1 MILKRKLNN
10 IDFLILFLLGVLFFF
25 IERKTL
31 TKKPVKYYKLKE
43 KSAVLTHK
51 AFLLLKEE
59 FIKRGGVIDSIN
71 DPGKTGL
78 IGLRSSL
85 ITEEEAALET
95 KLTSIN
101 PNFSALFI
109 DMFKKLNLK
118 KGDYVGV
125 SLNGSF
131 PALNISLIIS
141 AEVLGLKPIIITSLS
156 SSAWGANHHFW
167 TYLDMENFLYE
178 KKVIKTKTIAA
189 SLGGIN
195 DAGMGLEEEGRNILK
210 KAIERNNIPIFI
222 NENSLE
228 RSIER
233 RVKIYDSLSNGNIKL
248 FISIGEVMADLG
260 FSDMIYYLRS
270 GINDPYDRKVD
281 FNKLP
286 VKGVI
291 VRFLEKGIPVISI
304 HNIVA
309 IAKKYNMPIS
319 PIEMPKACEG
329 SLFFEE
335 KYSIPLII
343 LELFGLLFLL
353 FLILR
358 FDINY
363 ILKKKKREESV

>member
-1 MILKRKLNN
+1 MVLRRRLNN
-10 IDFLILFLLGVLFFF
+10 FDFLILFLIGVLFFI
-25 IERKTL
+25 IEQKTL
-31 TKKPVKYYKLKE
+31 IKKPVRYYKLKE
-43 KSAVLTHK
+43 KSAILTHK

-85 ITEEEAALET
+85 ITEEEAAIET

-109 DMFKKLNLK
+109 DFFKKLNLK
-118 KGDYVGV
+118 KGDYIAV
-125 SLNGSF
+125 SLTGSF
-131 PALNISLIIS
+131 PALNILLIIS

-156 SSAWGANHHFW
+156 SSAWGANHPFW
-167 TYLDMENFLYE
+167 TYLDMENFLHE
-178 KKVIKTKTIAA
+178 NKMIKSKTVAA
-189 SLGGIN
+189 SIGGIN

-228 RSIER
+228 KSIEKR
-233 RVKIYDSLSNGNIKL
+233 IKIYDSLSNGNIKL
-248 FISIGEVMADLG
+248 FISIGEGIADLG
-260 FSDMIYYLRS
+260 FSDMIYYLKS
-270 GINDPYDRKVD
+270 GINDPYDRKID

-304 HNIVA
+304 HNIMA

-335 KYSIPLII
+335 KYSVPLVI
-343 LELFGLLFLL
+343 LQLLVLIFLL

-358 FDINY
+358 FDIIY
-363 ILKKKKREESV
+363 ILKKKKIEDSV